1 MARLAPT
8 PSASSATL
16 FPAPSVAQ
24 RPARAR
30 QEGVAG
36 RARATPGNRQNRTTT
51 ITLTP
56 VLEEVLEQLVSGGR
70 ARSLGEAVRQALTV
84 YGTQELGAET
94 IAAIERDVEGKETL
108 NA

>member
-1 MARLAPT
+1 MARLAPIPT
-8 PSASSATL
+8 AASATL
-16 FPAPSVAQ
+16 FPAPSAAQ

-30 QEGVAG
+30 QQGVRG
-36 RARATPGNRQNRTTT
+36 KARATPGNRQNRTTT

-84 YGTQELGAET
+84 YGTQELGAEAM
-94 IAAIERDVEGKETL
+94 AAIERELEGKESL

>member
-1 MARLAPT
+1 M
-8 PSASSATL
+8 S
-16 FPAPSVAQ
+16 
-24 RPARAR
+24 
-30 QEGVAG
+30 GK
-36 RARATPGNRQNRTTT
+36 ARATPGNRQNRTTT

-84 YGTQELGAET
+84 YGTQELGADLM
-94 IAAIERDVEGKETL
+94 AAIEREVEGKEPL